1 MSARAL
7 SAYEDWRA
15 RFRAGRPCP
24 GLAALQRGGLLAA
37 LRAACPAPPPRRT
50 PARGPAR
57 PGGEHEAA
65 LVCAVA
71 ALLRRLPAADQPPTN
86 KENCS

>member
-15 RFRAGRPCP
+15 SFLAGRPSP
-24 GLAALQRGGLLAA
+24 GLAALRRGGLLEA
-37 LRAACPAPPPRRT
+37 LRAVGPPPAAAPPT
-50 PARGPAR
+50 
-57 PGGEHEAA
+57 GGRHEAA

-71 ALLRRLPAADQPPTN
+71 ALLRRLPPADTPPATP
-86 KENCS
+86 ESLS

>member
-15 RFRAGRPCP
+15 SYRAGRPCP
-24 GLAALQRGGLLAA
+24 GLAALRRGGLLEA
-37 LRAACPAPPPRRT
+37 LRAACPPPMAPPPT
-50 PARGPAR
+50 
-57 PGGEHEAA
+57 GGRHEAA

-71 ALLRRLPAADQPPTN
+71 AVLRRLPSADTPPAAPESQ
-86 KENCS
+86 S